1 MLNFLDASD
10 FLATTF
16 NHSGHYVTIYW
27 RVCGFFMCRCEAFP
41 TYPRT
46 YDMVHADG
54 LLTLEGSQRRCNT
67 FDIFVEI
74 DRILRPE
81 VSKVVFFLKLFFII
95 FFHFKNDFCSPFCNK
110 AANIRVYIGSG
121 MGNFPRQSNRNRVN
135 ETACST
141 TQMGSSS
148 YRNRE

>member
-1 MLNFLDASD
+1 MWNDNASLLKTLNHLRSQF
-10 FLATTF
+10 TTRNF
-16 NHSGHYVTIYW
+16 
-27 RVCGFFMCRCEAFP
+27 RCEAFP

-81 VSKVVFFLKLFFII
+81 GWAIFRDKATVIESMRPLVARLKWEARVIEIESNNDEKLFVCQKP
-95 FFHFKNDFCSPFCNK
+95 FFKRHTS
-110 AANIRVYIGSG
+110 
-121 MGNFPRQSNRNRVN
+121 Q
-135 ETACST
+135 
-141 TQMGSSS
+141 
-148 YRNRE
+148 